1 MADGMKLAS
10 REAFEIR
17 LGRDLIESEHK
28 RVDAILEDTSAIALS
43 LVKASWTPEMVP
55 HDVAAVVLSAALR
68 TFKNPDRYIQQA
80 IGDYSARIDSSEFA
94 SGLFTKPELDILE
107 RSSGSDDFQ
116 FGSFG
121 TIETVRDEVHS
132 GGIQY
137 WHTNRPGL
145 PFPYSERVDW

>member
-1 MADGMKLAS
+1 MKLAS

-28 RVDAILEDTSAIALS
+28 RVDAILEDTSAIAAS
-43 LVKASWTPEMVP
+43 LVKADWTPETVP

-68 TFKNPDRYIQQA
+68 TFKNPDRYVQQA

-94 SGLFTKPELDILE
+94 SGLFTKAELDILE
-107 RSSGSDDFQ
+107 RSAGNDGLQ

-121 TIETVRDEVHS
+121 TLETVRDEHWTGEV
-132 GGIQY
+132 QY

>member
-17 LGRDLIESEHK
+17 LGRDLIEAEHK
-28 RVDAILEDTSAIALS
+28 RVDAILEDTSAIAMS
-43 LVKASWTPEMVP
+43 LVKASWTPDTVP

-121 TIETVRDEVHS
+121 TIETVRDEVYG

-137 WHTNRPGL
+137 WQTNRPGL

>member
-28 RVDAILEDTSAIALS
+28 RVDAILEDTSAIAMS
-43 LVKASWTPEMVP
+43 LVKASWTPESVP

-121 TIETVRDEVHS
+121 TVETVRDEAWTREV
-132 GGIQY
+132 QY
-137 WHTNRPGL
+137 WQTNRPEL